1 MVRACVRGILPAR
14 PRPGQTSCG
23 RRGRSSG
30 VARGRVMSSNEPGKG
45 QSFTEGSVTVGDR
58 IVSIKLIIGALILV
72 GVTFFVF
79 QNTEDVALNWLFF
92 GFVMPLWVLTLILFG
107 SGILMGWALHV
118 RRVKRRGS

>member
-1 MVRACVRGILPAR
+1 
-14 PRPGQTSCG
+14 
-23 RRGRSSG
+23 
-30 VARGRVMSSNEPGKG
+30 MSSNEPGKG

-72 GVTFFVF
+72 GVTFFVI

-118 RRVKRRGS
+118 LRVKRRGS

>member
-1 MVRACVRGILPAR
+1 
-14 PRPGQTSCG
+14 
-23 RRGRSSG
+23 
-30 VARGRVMSSNEPGKG
+30 MSSNEPGKG